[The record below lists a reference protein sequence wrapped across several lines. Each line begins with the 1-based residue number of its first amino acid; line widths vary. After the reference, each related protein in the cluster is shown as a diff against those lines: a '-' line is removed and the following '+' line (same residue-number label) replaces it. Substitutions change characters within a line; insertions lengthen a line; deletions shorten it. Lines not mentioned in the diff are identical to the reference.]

1 MKIMLDEGATLPTR
15 AHDQDA
21 GLDLY
26 SREEKI
32 IGGIFDDFFD
42 NYATFD
48 TGVHIELPPGTF
60 GQLFSKSG
68 LNVNYNIVSCG
79 GTIDEGYTGSIH
91 VKLYNLGKKPYMIR
105 KGQKICQLV
114 IMPCLKPELEV
125 VDRLEETERGEKG
138 FGSSG
143 L

>member
-1 MKIMLDEGATLPTR
+1 MKIKLDPDARMPER
-15 AHDQDA
+15 AHDHDA

-26 SREEKI
+26 SREEQI
-32 IGGIFDDFFD
+32 VLPGES
-42 NYATFD
+42 AVFD
-48 TGVHIELPPGTF
+48 TGVHIALPPGTF
-60 GQLFSKSG
+60 GQLLSKSG

-79 GTIDEGYTGSIH
+79 GTIDEGYTGSIK
-91 VKLYNLGKKPYMIR
+91 VKLYNLGQKPYMIR

-114 IMPCLKPELEV
+114 IIPCVKPELEV